1 MWALKITH
9 IGVNMPH
16 LRFRAVEFDTVKSLS
31 TALVDDLQP
40 LMACPREDFTIEHIS
55 TTFIFDGDVSDA
67 YPFVEVFWFDR
78 GQDVQDQVA
87 RKVTDAVRLALEEPE
102 QDVAVI
108 FTALK
113 PHAYYDNGEH
123 Y

>member
-1 MWALKITH
+1 
-9 IGVNMPH
+9 MPH
-16 LRFRAVEFDTVKSLS
+16 LRFRAVAFDTVKQLS
-31 TALVDDLQP
+31 TKLVDDLQP
-40 LMACPREDFTIEHIS
+40 LMDCPREDFTIEHIPAS
-55 TTFIFDGDVSDA
+55 FIFDGEVSDA

-78 GQDVQDQVA
+78 GQNTQDLVA
-87 RKVTDAVRLALEEPE
+87 KAITNIVREAVEEPQ

-113 PHAYYDNGEH
+113 PLAYYDNGNH